1 VFLILGN
8 SGHQRENQQGDI
20 DHQSDRRQMKSLPNN
35 IRSVATSQLYP
46 TLQTESV
53 MTSYVEAGM
62 SHVPYLGINRPLQ
75 MSVQSFDSSG
85 PNALHCHSRSSYDCQ
100 STLLPSLQQDS
111 ASVPQHSTSQLKSM
125 IGSDAGRPDVM
136 NNVNFRPE
144 ILDLNRHYVPPYN
157 RNIQSDG
164 SG

>member
-1 VFLILGN
+1 MFLILGN
-8 SGHQRENQQGDI
+8 SGHQRENQQSDI
-20 DHQSDRRQMKSLPNN
+20 DHQSDRRQRKSLPNN
-35 IRSVATSQLYP
+35 IHSKATSQLYP

-62 SHVPYLGINRPLQ
+62 SHVPCLGINRPLQ

-85 PNALHCHSRSSYDCQ
+85 PNALHFQSRNSYDCQ
-100 STLLPSLQQDS
+100 STLLPSLQQHS
-111 ASVPQHSTSQLKSM
+111 ASVAQYSASQPKSV
-125 IGSDAGRPDVM
+125 IGSDAGRPGVV

-144 ILDLNRHYVPPYN
+144 ILDINRHYVAPYN